1 MRKFNEEER
10 EFLKL
15 LVKTT
20 NEEAQFFGYF
30 LQRDFFTKESN
41 TALIIISQKEEA
53 FLFFKKEIFDV
64 LSKRKKELLKFIK
77 ILYLTEYLKQER
89 LIDILPNIEARN
101 IPIHF
106 MREDFNNPSNN
117 GNAIKLNNDNVHIE
131 SSDFSKIL
139 NSKNEVVFEAIKL
152 EKQTYNLIMDNFM
165 GLLFVSE
172 DLIQFVNS
180 DFISEEDRKYR
191 NGQIA
196 VWTSI
201 IIAFIFGLIGIYN
214 PFIKDN
220 TDNIEPISNKLDTI
234 IHNQLDLKK
243 VISKQQ
249 KDSIDLKNTE
259 VLATTKN
266 IVHLADSANNKDD
279 SKN

>member
-1 MRKFNEEER
+1 MRKFNKEER

-15 LVKTT
+15 LVKSS

-53 FLFFKKEIFDV
+53 FLFFKKEIFDD
-64 LSKRKKELLKFIK
+64 LSERKKELLNFIK

-89 LIDILPNIEARN
+89 LIDILPNEEARN

-117 GNAIKLNNDNVHIE
+117 GNAIKLNDNDVHIE

-139 NSKNEVVFEAIKL
+139 NSKKEVVFEAIKL

-172 DLIQFVNS
+172 DLIQFVNR
-180 DFISEEDRKYR
+180 DFVSEEDRKYK

-214 PFIKDN
+214 PFIKEK
-220 TDNIEPISNKLDTI
+220 TDNLEPISNKLDTI
-234 IHNQLDLKK
+234 ICNQHNLKK
-243 VISKQQ
+243 TILKQR
-249 KDSIDLKNTE
+249 KDSIDLTDTE

-266 IVHLADSANNKDD
+266 IVHLADSTTYENDTNK
-279 SKN
+279 

>member
-1 MRKFNEEER
+1 MRKFNTEER

-15 LVKTT
+15 LVKIS

-30 LQRDFFTKESN
+30 LQRDLFTKESN

-53 FLFFKKEIFDV
+53 LLYFKKEIFDD

-77 ILYLTEYLKQER
+77 ILYLTEYLKQEG
-89 LIDILPNIEARN
+89 LIDILPNKEAKS

-117 GNAIKLNNDNVHIE
+117 GGIIKLNDDDVHIK

-139 NSKNEVVFEAIKL
+139 NSKNEVIFEAVKL

-172 DLIQFVNS
+172 DLIQFVNRG
-180 DFISEEDRKYR
+180 FISEENRKYK

-201 IIAFIFGLIGIYN
+201 LIVFFFGLLGIYN
-214 PFIKDN
+214 PFIKKNADN
-220 TDNIEPISNKLDTI
+220 LEPISNKLDTI
-234 IHNQLDLKK
+234 IYNQLDLKN
-243 VISKQQ
+243 VILKQNE
-249 KDSIDLKNTE
+249 DSIEIKDDK

-266 IVHLADSANNKDD
+266 IVHLADSTEIEDD
-279 SKN
+279 SN